1 MKAVHNEFT
10 KLLAAEA
17 QFCVPIYQRKYSWK
31 KKNCVKLLSDIIQ
44 ASKDTKRPC
53 HFIGS
58 VIYMASDDS
67 QHASALKEYLVI
79 DGQQR
84 LTTLSI
90 LLLALSDY
98 TKRKIP
104 DAVEYGKAVT
114 HYDKISRRYLI
125 NEYETGDMY
134 YKVRLNEEDFY
145 AYKKLINKREK
156 PDDIK
161 NSKIFENYSILY
173 KAMVESKESPQV
185 IFDGIKKLMLVDI
198 CLVPEDNAQ
207 LVFETVNS
215 TGLPLSTADKIRN
228 FLLMTVE
235 PSKQTQLYTDYWH
248 PMEKDLGMESGN
260 TNEFENFFNYYM
272 TAVMKKQLVGDYYE
286 QFKDYYTDN
295 VSVGTETIVRQIRQY
310 SKFYKRWKE
319 ATTGRIDG
327 VLAKVRKTGQFKITP
342 AVLTI
347 LASLEENDLTEDD
360 AIAIL
365 TMIESYWMRRTM
377 CALPTNTAGPVC
389 LTMLKS
395 LDAPDTF
402 RTAIENLTWA
412 QRMPKDDEV
421 INTLKTLK
429 IYSLSSPRTKTI
441 LDTLENN
448 KRKEYIPTKEYTI
461 EHIMPQTLSDNWKT
475 NLGTDYE
482 TVHNTY
488 LHTLGNLTLTGY
500 NSEYQNK
507 CFIEKMEYT
516 DKDGNKIGYRHTPIK
531 ISSYLTN
538 QTVWGKDQIL
548 ARTERLANELIQ
560 IWKYPK

>member
-67 QHASALKEYLVI
+67 QQASALKEYLVI

-365 TMIESYWMRRTM
+365 TMIESYWMRRTI

>member
-1 MKAVHNEFT
+1 
-10 KLLAAEA
+10 
-17 QFCVPIYQRKYSWK
+17 
-31 KKNCVKLLSDIIQ
+31 
-44 ASKDTKRPC
+44 
-53 HFIGS
+53 
-58 VIYMASDDS
+58 
-67 QHASALKEYLVI
+67 
-79 DGQQR
+79 
-84 LTTLSI
+84 
-90 LLLALSDY
+90 
-98 TKRKIP
+98 
-104 DAVEYGKAVT
+104 
-114 HYDKISRRYLI
+114 
-125 NEYETGDMY
+125 
-134 YKVRLNEEDFY
+134 
-145 AYKKLINKREK
+145 
-156 PDDIK
+156 
-161 NSKIFENYSILY
+161 
-173 KAMVESKESPQV
+173 
-185 IFDGIKKLMLVDI
+185 
-198 CLVPEDNAQ
+198 
-207 LVFETVNS
+207 
-215 TGLPLSTADKIRN
+215 
-228 FLLMTVE
+228 
-235 PSKQTQLYTDYWH
+235 
-248 PMEKDLGMESGN
+248 
-260 TNEFENFFNYYM
+260 
-272 TAVMKKQLVGDYYE
+272 
-286 QFKDYYTDN
+286 
-295 VSVGTETIVRQIRQY
+295 
-310 SKFYKRWKE
+310 
-319 ATTGRIDG
+319 
-327 VLAKVRKTGQFKITP
+327 
-342 AVLTI
+342 
-347 LASLEENDLTEDD
+347 
-360 AIAIL
+360 
-365 TMIESYWMRRTM
+365 MRRTI